1 METPPGGLVMANPWE
16 DRKKGLEDEY
26 FHRKEQEALAKARQ
40 QLGEQERGQSA
51 QASVMRCPKCG
62 ATLEDLAF
70 QEIQV
75 ERCTG
80 CRGIWLDSGELEQVT
95 ARETEGWLSH
105 FWRSSKG
112 H

>member
-1 METPPGGLVMANPWE
+1 MANPLE

-40 QLGEQERGQSA
+40 RLLEEEQERSKGA
-51 QASVMRCPKCG
+51 TYLRCPKCG
-62 ATLEDLAF
+62 EALEEISF

-75 ERCTG
+75 DRCTG
-80 CRGIWLDSGELEQVT
+80 CRGIWLDPGELEHVT
-95 ARETEGWLSH
+95 AQETQGWLSH
-105 FWRSSKG
+105 FWRSNKG